1 MNRLLRFRSRRG
13 FTLIELLVVIAIIA
27 ILIALLVPAVQKV
40 RESAARLTCTNNLK
54 QVGLSIHSFASG
66 NNNRLPPMV
75 NYMGGGQG
83 WTVFWAHILPG
94 IEQDNLYR
102 QMSTWGAS
110 WNNGGN
116 AKVVP
121 IYLCPSDSSHSN
133 GLLTVGAGG
142 WSGISYA
149 PSYQMFGLFVGYDP
163 SSGQY
168 VAKPKYNLTNLRDGT
183 SNTIAVVERFAQ
195 FDAYGWS
202 NAAFYPEGAN
212 WGWNHHGSVYGPWG
226 AYVPQVSSSPTG
238 VNPAHPYY
246 PNSAHP
252 SCQVLFMDGAV
263 RGFSGSVNG
272 TYWNWA
278 LNPEDGET
286 IPGNFFEGG

>member
-1 MNRLLRFRSRRG
+1 MNKVHRVRTRRG

-54 QVGLSIHSFASG
+54 QIGLSIHSYASG
-66 NNNRLPPMV
+66 NSDRLPPM
-75 NYMGGGQG
+75 NHYGQPIG
-83 WTVFWAHILPG
+83 WNVFWSSILPG

-102 QMSTWGAS
+102 AMANTGAA
-110 WNNGGN
+110 WNSGN
-116 AKVVP
+116 HARVVAV
-121 IYLCPSDSSHSN
+121 YLCPSDSSHSN
-133 GLLTVGAGG
+133 GICQSGAGG

-149 PSYQMFGLFVGYDP
+149 PTYQMFGGFVGYDP
-163 SSGQY
+163 QSGQY
-168 VAKPKYNLTNLRDGT
+168 VAKPKYTLRNLRDGT
-183 SNTIAVVERFAQ
+183 SNTVAVVERFTSLL
-195 FDAYGWS
+195 AYGWS
-202 NAAFYPEGAN
+202 NATFYPEGAN

-226 AYVPQVSSSPTG
+226 NYVPQVSSQPTG
-238 VNPAHPYY
+238 NNPAHPYM

-272 TYWNWA
+272 TYWSWA
-278 LNPEDGET
+278 VTPDDGQT
-286 IPGNFFEGG
+286 IPGNFFDGG